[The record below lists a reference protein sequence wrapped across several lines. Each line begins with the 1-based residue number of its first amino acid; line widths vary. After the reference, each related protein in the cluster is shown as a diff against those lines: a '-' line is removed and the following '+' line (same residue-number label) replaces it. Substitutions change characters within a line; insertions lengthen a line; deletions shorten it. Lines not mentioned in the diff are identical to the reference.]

1 MCIRDRNNMISSSDI
16 NCSLIVILSLNLI
29 KCGDVYRP
37 TLYPADLN
45 MDASIDDV
53 DPFPFVPAI

>member
-1 MCIRDRNNMISSSDI
+1 MISSSDI